1 MRCSTS
7 SPITGCRSASG
18 YRGCTT
24 CRSGSGRASG
34 VGRALVGVR
43 HEQTAGYAADAAAR
57 ATGGLGVALTTTG
70 PGFANALAAFGE
82 AYASFSPVLLISSET
97 PVASRRTSGHDDGL
111 LHGMRS
117 QADVIT
123 HGFGA
128 RAVSARTA
136 EEALAAL
143 PELAAHALATGRPA
157 YLGVPADVLHATWS
171 GSNPQPV
178 ALPRA
183 TPDPTA
189 VDALATAVRGRRVA
203 LWLGARAVPAEPVV
217 RRLAERLGALVI
229 PTYQARGMLA
239 GWRGTVV
246 APPHEPRVAEAIAT
260 CDVLLVVGDDLHGM
274 TTRNWTMPVPGVITA
289 ITDAVA
295 ASLGD
300 YDVAVRVVGDVGLS
314 VSALLDALGDGDTD
328 ADSSPDVPDGD
339 AITAAVLAEVAA
351 DDRTAAAAAFVA
363 NVEEGWS
370 DAGAVVVDM
379 CVAGYWL
386 GGYTRQ
392 PRARRLQ
399 YPVGWGTLGFGLPAA
414 IGPAALGIP
423 TLAVVG
429 DGGAAMGLGE
439 LATYAQERL
448 PLGAARGHGRRLRH
462 APLRP
467 DRRRRPA
474 PRGRPR
480 RAALGGPRGR
490 VRHHGR
496 AHGRPWRRSR
506 AGADHRARGSDL
518 RRPDDDRARARL
530 PPAAYDVPSV
540 ARVLTLSGFSNS
552 LSLRP
557 DPGAVDTVGAP
568 RTPVR
573 GGSRTADGRE
583 AHEVAR

>member
-1 MRCSTS
+1 MS
-7 SPITGCRSASG
+7 SVGDALLDQLADHGVRVCFGVPGVHNLPFWVGA
-18 YRGCTT
+18 
-24 CRSGSGRASG
+24 G
-34 VGRALVGVR
+34 VGRRPRVVGVR

-82 AYASFSPVLLISSET
+82 AYASFSPVLLVSSET

-136 EEALAAL
+136 EEALAAM

-157 YLGVPADVLHATWS
+157 YLGVPADILHATWS
-171 GSNPQPV
+171 SSNPQPV
-178 ALPRA
+178 AVPRA
-183 TPDPTA
+183 VPEPAA
-189 VDALATAVRGRRVA
+189 VEALATAVRGRRVA

-217 RRLAERLGALVI
+217 RRLAERLGALVV

-246 APPHEPRVAEAIAT
+246 APPHEPRVAEAIAG

-274 TTRNWTMPVPGVITA
+274 TTRNWTMPVPAVITA
-289 ITDAVA
+289 ITDDVA

-314 VSALLDALGDGDTD
+314 VSALLDALGD
-328 ADSSPDVPDGD
+328 ADGADVIEAPDGD
-339 AITAAVLAEVAA
+339 AITAAVLADVTA
-351 DDRTAAAAAFVA
+351 DERTAAAATFVA

-379 CVAGYWL
+379 CVSGYWL
-386 GGYTRQ
+386 GGYARQ

-439 LATYAQERL
+439 LATYTQERL
-448 PLGAARGHGRRLRH
+448 PLALLVVTDGGYGMLRYDQTVAGDPHRGVDLVE
-462 APLRP
+462 
-467 DRRRRPA
+467 
-474 PRGRPR
+474 PR
-480 RAALGGPRGR
+480 
-490 VRHHGR
+490 
-496 AHGRPWRRSR
+496 WE
-506 AGADHRARGSDL
+506 DL
-518 RRPDDDRARARL
+518 A
-530 PPAAYDVPSV
+530 AAYGMKVVRTD
-540 ARVLTLSGFSNS
+540 
-552 LSLRP
+552 
-557 DPGAVDTVGAP
+557 DPGAGLARSLTAAREGLTCGDRTMIVLEQAFHPP
-568 RTPVR
+568 RTTSPR
-573 GGSRTADGRE
+573 WRE
-583 AHEVAR
+583 S

>member
-1 MRCSTS
+1 MS
-7 SPITGCRSASG
+7 SVGDALLDQLADHGVRVCFGVPGVHNLPFWVGA
-18 YRGCTT
+18 
-24 CRSGSGRASG
+24 G
-34 VGRALVGVR
+34 VGRRPRVVGVR

-82 AYASFSPVLLISSET
+82 AYASFSPVLLVSSET

-157 YLGVPADVLHATWS
+157 YLGVPADILHATWS
-171 GSNPQPV
+171 SSNPQPV
-178 ALPRA
+178 AVPRA
-183 TPDPTA
+183 VPEPAA
-189 VDALATAVRGRRVA
+189 VEALATAVRGRRVA

-217 RRLAERLGALVI
+217 RRLAERLGALVV

-246 APPHEPRVAEAIAT
+246 APPHEPRVAEAIAG

-274 TTRNWTMPVPGVITA
+274 TTRNWTMPVPAVITA
-289 ITDAVA
+289 ITDDVA

-314 VSALLDALGDGDTD
+314 VSALLDALGD
-328 ADSSPDVPDGD
+328 ADGADVIEAPDGD
-339 AITAAVLAEVAA
+339 AITAAVLADVAA
-351 DDRTAAAAAFVA
+351 DERTAAAATFVA

-379 CVAGYWL
+379 CVSGYWL
-386 GGYTRQ
+386 GGYARQ

-439 LATYAQERL
+439 LATYTQERL
-448 PLGAARGHGRRLRH
+448 PLALLVVTDGGYGMLRYDQTVAGDPHRGVDLVE
-462 APLRP
+462 
-467 DRRRRPA
+467 
-474 PRGRPR
+474 PR
-480 RAALGGPRGR
+480 
-490 VRHHGR
+490 
-496 AHGRPWRRSR
+496 WE
-506 AGADHRARGSDL
+506 DL
-518 RRPDDDRARARL
+518 A
-530 PPAAYDVPSV
+530 AAYGMKVVRTD
-540 ARVLTLSGFSNS
+540 
-552 LSLRP
+552 
-557 DPGAVDTVGAP
+557 DPGAGLARSLTAAREGLTCGDRTMIVLEQAFHPP
-568 RTPVR
+568 RTTSPR
-573 GGSRTADGRE
+573 WRE
-583 AHEVAR
+583 S

>member
-1 MRCSTS
+1 MS
-7 SPITGCRSASG
+7 SVGDALLDQLADHGVQVCFGVPGVHNLPLWVGAGI
-18 YRGCTT
+18 
-24 CRSGSGRASG
+24 GRRPR
-34 VGRALVGVR
+34 VVGVR

-82 AYASFSPVLLISSET
+82 AYASFSPVLLVSSET

-157 YLGVPADVLHATWS
+157 YLGVPADILHATWS
-171 GSNPQPV
+171 SSNPQPV
-178 ALPRA
+178 AVPRA
-183 TPDPTA
+183 VPEPAA
-189 VDALATAVRGRRVA
+189 VEALATAVRGRRVA

-217 RRLAERLGALVI
+217 RRLAERLGALVV

-246 APPHEPRVAEAIAT
+246 APPHEPRVAEAIAG

-274 TTRNWTMPVPGVITA
+274 TTRNWTMPVPAVITA
-289 ITDAVA
+289 ITDDVA

-314 VSALLDALGDGDTD
+314 VSALLDALGDAGS
-328 ADSSPDVPDGD
+328 ADVIEAPDGD
-339 AITAAVLAEVAA
+339 AITAAVLADVTA
-351 DDRTAAAAAFVA
+351 DERTAAAATFVA

-379 CVAGYWL
+379 CVSGYWL
-386 GGYTRQ
+386 GGYARQ

-439 LATYAQERL
+439 LATYTQERL
-448 PLGAARGHGRRLRH
+448 PLALLVVTDGGYGMLRYDQTVAGDPHRGVDLVEPRWEDLAAAYGMKVVRTDDPGPGLARSLTAAREGLTCG
-462 APLRP
+462 
-467 DRRRRPA
+467 DRTMI
-474 PRGRPR
+474 
-480 RAALGGPRGR
+480 
-490 VRHHGR
+490 
-496 AHGRPWRRSR
+496 
-506 AGADHRARGSDL
+506 
-518 RRPDDDRARARL
+518 
-530 PPAAYDVPSV
+530 
-540 ARVLTLSGFSNS
+540 VLEQAFH
-552 LSLRP
+552 P
-557 DPGAVDTVGAP
+557 P
-568 RTPVR
+568 RTTSPR
-573 GGSRTADGRE
+573 WRE
-583 AHEVAR
+583 S